1 MSARDLPSAVR
12 DALVRLAES
21 SDRTSPAVFAGREGE
36 FALLDAAVRG
46 VRRGEVGHTVVIPG
60 VPGAGKTALLREYAA
75 RLLARGDETGPVVP
89 VHLRPND
96 LDGPPAAILQEIDRQ
111 FREFEAGGEWSGART
126 RMFGGASLVGSALFA
141 AFTKRDFNEFTP
153 SARAP
158 RSLPVALDDYVAF
171 RFDRRGSTILL
182 LVDEAQNLADTSHI
196 RAHLDALHGG
206 IHGHTQVMLACF
218 GLASTTA
225 RLAELGLS
233 RLASGHVQSIGVLS
247 SEDAKRTVA
256 GTVELALVD
265 FAFGNGTSDEAQRSR
280 WIGAASAA
288 ILTECANFPHHLAN
302 GCRAFAQIALD
313 EGIGDE
319 PPVEKLRDLCRENKR
334 EYYEERLHAWSKH
347 TTALAH
353 AFAGEETGWTPIEDV
368 VLTLMASDDFGRP
381 VDQNAATKVIEELC
395 ASGYVERRMSVCRPA
410 LPSLASHLGEM
421 QRDAPSRGRAAQA
434 IRAAASGRI
443 GREKA
448 PDADA

>member
-21 SDRTSPAVFAGREGE
+21 SDRTSPAVLAGREGE

-46 VRRGEVGHTVVIPG
+46 VRRGEVGHTVVIRG
-60 VPGAGKTALLREYAA
+60 VPGAGKTALLREYAV

-89 VHLRPND
+89 VPLRPND

-111 FREFEAGGEWSGART
+111 FREFEAGGECGARN

-158 RSLPVALDDYVAF
+158 RSLPVALDDDVAF

-206 IHGHTQVMLACF
+206 IHGRTRVMLACF
-218 GLASTTA
+218 GLENTTD
-225 RLAELGLS
+225 RLAHLGLS
-233 RLASGHVQSIGVLS
+233 RLANGHIRSIGTLS
-247 SEDAKRTVA
+247 DEDAEQTVT
-256 GTVELALVD
+256 GTLELALAD
-265 FAFGNGTSDEAQRSR
+265 FAFGSKSSDEAHRSR
-280 WIGAASAA
+280 WIGAASAP
-288 ILTECANFPHHLAN
+288 ILAECANFPHHLAN

-334 EYYEERLHAWSKH
+334 EYYEERLHAWAKH

-353 AFAGEETGWTPIEDV
+353 ALAGEETGWTPIEDV
-368 VLTLMASDDFGRP
+368 VLTLMASDDFGWP
-381 VDQNAATKVIEELC
+381 VDREAATAVIEELC
-395 ASGYVERRMSVCRPA
+395 ASGYVERRMSVCRPV
-410 LPSLASHLGEM
+410 LPSLASHLNEM
-421 QRDAPSRGRAAQA
+421 QRDAPPGSKTVQT
-434 IRAAASGRI
+434 IRAAVSDRAGR
-443 GREKA
+443 
-448 PDADA
+448 PS

>member
-1 MSARDLPSAVR
+1 MMSASDLPSAVR
-12 DALVRLAES
+12 DALTRLAES
-21 SDRTSPAVFAGREGE
+21 SDRTSPAVFAGREDE
-36 FALLDAAVRG
+36 FALLGAAVRG
-46 VRRGEVGHTVVIPG
+46 VQRGEVGHTVVIRG
-60 VPGAGKTALLREYAA
+60 VPGAGKTALLREYAI
-75 RLLARGDETGPVVP
+75 RLLARGEETERPVVP
-89 VHLRPND
+89 VPLRPAD
-96 LDGPPAAILQEIDRQ
+96 VDGTPAAIIEEIDRQ
-111 FREFEAGGEWSGART
+111 FREFEAAGEWAGT
-126 RMFGGASLVGSALFA
+126 KNRMFGGASLAGSALFA
-141 AFTKRDFNEFTP
+141 AFTKRDFSEFTA

-158 RSLPVALDDYVAF
+158 HSLPVALDDYVAF

-182 LVDEAQNLADTSHI
+182 LVDEAQNLADTSHV

-218 GLASTTA
+218 GLANTA
-225 RLAELGLS
+225 DRLAELGLS
-233 RLASGHVQSIGVLS
+233 RLASGHVRSIGVLS

-256 GTVELALVD
+256 GTLEIALAD
-265 FAFGNGTSDEAQRSR
+265 FAFAEGQRAR
-280 WIGAASAA
+280 WIGGASAA
-288 ILTECANFPHHLAN
+288 ILAECANFPHHLAN
-302 GCRAFAQIALD
+302 GCRALAQIVLD
-313 EGIGDE
+313 EGLGDE
-319 PPVEKLRDLCRENKR
+319 PPVAKLRDLCRTHKR
-334 EYYEERLHAWSKH
+334 EYYEARLQAWAKH

-353 AFAGEETGWTPIEDV
+353 AFAGEETDWTPIEDV